1 MVVPPGNTHAM
12 AAEEIVEGA
21 VRWICKEIGLMAG
34 NTAFLAAG
42 LFRGLIPHG
51 YVEIL
56 RDPDTGDEWLHYGD
70 RWMGMNL
77 TDTSVKLAPRAERA
91 EFERESLRKME
102 EQLEAQRKACE
113 EQRRRVTRLETPVP
127 SKP

>member
-1 MVVPPGNTHAM
+1 M
-12 AAEEIVEGA
+12 AAEEIAEGV
-21 VRWICKEIGLMAG
+21 VRWLFQEIGLLTG

-42 LFRGLIPHG
+42 FLRGLIPHG

-56 RDPDTGDEWLHYGD
+56 REPDTGDEWLHYGD

-77 TDTSVKLAPRAERA
+77 TETSVKLAPRAERA

-102 EQLEAQRKACE
+102 AQLEAQQKAVE
-113 EQRRRVTRLETPVP
+113 EQRRRVTRLETPVQ
-127 SKP
+127 SKT